1 MDHETALR
9 AANQALGGRAP
20 RGVRRFSSVEL
31 RGVEEIRVASREE
44 RGEEGSA
51 VPSGA
56 WELTAMICVGV
67 GALLVVL
74 VAWLW

>member
-9 AANQALGGRAP
+9 AANQALSGRAP

-44 RGEEGSA
+44 RGDDGSA

-67 GALLVVL
+67 VALLVVL